1 VNALTPKRWA
11 ASMAAQ
17 PGASLMRI
25 LSLPAFAILLAIP
38 ASAQRPEVS
47 ARDRA
52 AHERMI
58 VLDTHLD
65 TPSRFD
71 DGRWDFSVRHRYD
84 EDGSQVDLPRMAAGG
99 LDGGFFVI
107 YTAQGDLGPAGYA
120 LARDAAL
127 VRAAAIHRVIGE
139 NRAALGLALT
149 AADAERL
156 HRAGK
161 RIAFISMEN
170 SWPLGEDLT
179 LLGTFHSLGV
189 RMAGPVHSRTNQLAD
204 SATGEARWRG
214 LSPLGR
220 QWVAEMNRLG
230 MVIDGSHS
238 SDAVFDQ
245 MLELSSA
252 PIVLS
257 HSGPSAIFAHRRNL
271 DDGRMRRLA
280 RAGGVMFMN
289 SIFLVQHDG
298 SPERDAINERRERWG
313 ELDSAGRRRLLADAA
328 ALDAQRPYTTA
339 DFELFMR
346 SLLHAVS
353 VMGADHVGLGADWD
367 GGGGV
372 IGMED
377 VAALPR
383 ISARL
388 RREGMR
394 EGDIAKIM
402 GGNLLRVL
410 RRAEAAAAR

>member
-1 VNALTPKRWA
+1 
-11 ASMAAQ
+11 
-17 PGASLMRI
+17 MRI
-25 LSLPAFAILLAIP
+25 LSLPALAVLLAIP
-38 ASAQRPEVS
+38 ASAQRPEVG

-52 AHERMI
+52 AHARMI

-65 TPSRFD
+65 IPARFD
-71 DGRWDFSVRHRYD
+71 DGRWDFARRHLYE
-84 EDGSQVDLPRMAAGG
+84 EDRSQVDLPRMAAGG

-107 YTAQGDLGPAGYA
+107 FTRQGELDPAGYA
-120 LARDAAL
+120 GARDAAL

-139 NRAALGLALT
+139 NRGAMGLALT

-179 LLGTFHSLGV
+179 LLASFHRLGV

-230 MVIDGSHS
+230 MVIDVSHS
-238 SDAVFDQ
+238 SDAAFDQ
-245 MLELSSA
+245 MVEASRV
-252 PIVLS
+252 PIVAS
-257 HSGPSAIFAHRRNL
+257 HSGPKAIFSHPRNL
-271 DDGRMRRLA
+271 DDARMRRLA
-280 RAGGVMFMN
+280 RAGGVLFMN
-289 SIFLVQHDG
+289 SIYLVQHDN
-298 SPERDAINERRERWG
+298 SPERDTINDRHERWA
-313 ELDSAGRRRLLADAA
+313 ELSPAERRRLIADTA
-328 ALDAQRPYTTA
+328 ALDARRPYTIA
-339 DFELFMR
+339 DFDLFMR
-346 SLLHAVS
+346 ALLHAVA

-372 IGMED
+372 VGMED
-377 VAALPR
+377 ITALPR
-383 ISARL
+383 ITARL
-388 RREGMR
+388 RRDGMS
-394 EGDIAKIM
+394 EADIAKIM

-410 RRAEAAAAR
+410 RQVQAGAGPGV